1 MENKEIYFEIILPR
15 SAYLNYRLGITKTV
29 SPDQSAIEAWNKACE
44 EAEQWHKEK
53 HPELYRHNE
62 VPLTVEET
70 EFVQTIQACETIEK
84 LAKHKSKI
92 TKATHKYYTERLRT
106 LTDNHSTK

>member
-29 SPDQSAIEAWNKACE
+29 APGETAIETWNRACE

-53 HPELYRHNE
+53 HPELYKHNE
-62 VPLTVEET
+62 NPLTVEET
-70 EFVQTIQACETIEK
+70 EVVQAIGMADTVDKLARLKTQLTKNTQKYYVEK
-84 LAKHKSKI
+84 LK
-92 TKATHKYYTERLRT
+92 T